1 MNEEILINSTPNE
14 TRVALVENGVLQE
27 VFMERNRNGSI
38 VGNIYI
44 GRIEKILPGLQA
56 AFVNIGMSRSAFM
69 HVTDI
74 CSQKKIA
81 RIDGIDDEV
90 ISEQNNFQPISKII
104 HEGQRVVVQVYKDAI
119 GSKGARVT
127 CKLSVPSR
135 FLVLL
140 PNEPD
145 VNTLSIRITDETER
159 QRLIGLLEKINSNSE
174 HGIIARTN
182 AEDSSEEDLVR
193 DYKFLQKLWR
203 VVSQRIKDG
212 QFKQLVYHEFD
223 LPVRVVR
230 DFISDKVRT
239 IKTDSH
245 EVYTKLNKF
254 IVDYV
259 PEWQGQL
266 IHYQEVRPI
275 FDYHNIDDEINRA
288 LRQFVPLKSGGNLI
302 IDQNEAM
309 TTIDVNTGKFIG
321 FKNQEETIFRT
332 NLEAVQM
339 IARQI
344 RLRNLG
350 GIIIADF
357 IDMEEEEHKQQVLES
372 LEECLSK
379 DPTRTHIH
387 GITKLGLV
395 EITRKRTTE
404 SLQHMLSEQC
414 KNCYGLG
421 LVKTV
426 ETVCYELFREIIR
439 TVRQFKTG
447 QIMVLASTQLIE
459 YIYEEQTESL
469 SELEEEL
476 GKRISLQA
484 ESSYSQ
490 EQFDVVLM

>member
-1 MNEEILINSTPNE
+1 M
-14 TRVALVENGVLQE
+14 
-27 VFMERNRNGSI
+27 
-38 VGNIYI
+38 
-44 GRIEKILPGLQA
+44 
-56 AFVNIGMSRSAFM
+56 
-69 HVTDI
+69 
-74 CSQKKIA
+74 
-81 RIDGIDDEV
+81 
-90 ISEQNNFQPISKII
+90 
-104 HEGQRVVVQVYKDAI
+104 
-119 GSKGARVT
+119 T

-288 LRQFVPLKSGGNLI
+288 FRQFVPLKSGGNLI

-332 NLEAVQM
+332 NLEAVIEENGRPQPGTVMAIVAHLRIVLVQM
-339 IARQI
+339 MRIS
-344 RLRNLG
+344 G
-350 GIIIADF
+350 
-357 IDMEEEEHKQQVLES
+357 
-372 LEECLSK
+372 LEEATGTGRGEDAHFLQRFRQLVEGHFR
-379 DPTRTHIH
+379 DHWPVARYARVL
-387 GITKLGLV
+387 GITADRLHA
-395 EITRKRTTE
+395 ICTR
-404 SLQHMLSEQC
+404 
-414 KNCYGLG
+414 
-421 LVKTV
+421 
-426 ETVCYELFREIIR
+426 
-439 TVRQFKTG
+439 
-447 QIMVLASTQLIE
+447 
-459 YIYEEQTESL
+459 
-469 SELEEEL
+469 EL
-476 GKRISLQA
+476 GRNPKALIAERLAREAAMALERSTLSIEQLSHSLGFRDPAHFSHFHKRMTGLAPGKFRKMLGSA
-484 ESSYSQ
+484 ANTGEFSPPN
-490 EQFDVVLM
+490 FADWP